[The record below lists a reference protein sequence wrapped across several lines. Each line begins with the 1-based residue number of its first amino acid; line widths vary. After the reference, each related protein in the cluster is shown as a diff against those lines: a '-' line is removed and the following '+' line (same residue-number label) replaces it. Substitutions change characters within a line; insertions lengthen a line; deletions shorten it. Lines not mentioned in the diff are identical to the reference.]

1 MTVIS
6 LPAPIARRWRPYAL
20 SAICVLAALLYGWS
34 FWTWGWGNTYYSAAV
49 KSMSTSVTTFLF
61 GSFDPAGV
69 FTVDKP
75 PMALWPQVFS
85 TWIFGYHGWALLLP
99 QAVEGVAAVFLL
111 HRTVRRWAG
120 DGAGLIAALVLALTP
135 VTVAI
140 NRDNNPDTLLVLF
153 LVAAAY
159 ALTRALE
166 AGIAPRRAT
175 GWLMLA
181 AFLIGCG
188 FTTKMLAAWVCLPA
202 FLLAYLFGT
211 SAPWRRR
218 IGDLAAAGGVL
229 LAGSLWWVALVDLW
243 PGEKPYIGGSTDG
256 TALDLVLGYN
266 GLGRILGGGLG
277 GGFGGGGPGGL
288 PQLPGGGELPDMP
301 GGFPFPGSNGEP
313 PTSYAG
319 SPAPYGDFPMPS
331 GGIGGLFGG
340 PAGPARMFDDAVG
353 DQVSWLLPLALLIIL
368 AVAVLAV
375 LARRR
380 GTAIV
385 PAVRGGWLLWS
396 GWLLVNAVVF
406 SFASGI
412 FHSYY
417 TTMLAPAMAALIG
430 AGTVW
435 LARRREGA
443 LAGAGAVAVTAA
455 WAWVLISRDPSWNG
469 WLRYAVPAAA
479 VAAIAFLLLVTRRG
493 RPGPAVAAA
502 VLIPSLLAPATWS
515 LAYAF
520 GPPETN
526 PTNPTAG
533 PRGAFGGMPFAAGR
547 DGSGGMPGAGR
558 QDGSNGPPGSG
569 RQDGPGGWMPGF
581 GSGGPMGG
589 GPMGG
594 GSELSAE
601 QRKILDYAV
610 AHSGGARIKLAVNS
624 PAMAT
629 AAYIMNSDATVIG
642 MGGFIGSDPAPTAEQ
657 LDRWVKAGELR
668 YVLNGSGLERMMAG
682 QGSGA
687 SRTTWITSTCKAVPA
702 SEYGG
707 TEQQSDTADR
717 SPFGGVQTLYRCGS

>member
-1 MTVIS
+1 MTSIS
-6 LPAPIARRWRPYAL
+6 LPAPAAHRWRRYAL
-20 SAICVLAALLYGWS
+20 SAICVLAALLYAWS

-49 KSMSTSVTTFLF
+49 KSMSASLTTFLF

-75 PMALWPQVFS
+75 PMALWPQVVS

-120 DGAGLIAALVLALTP
+120 EGAGLIAALVLAVTP

-175 GWLMLA
+175 RWLLLA

-218 IGDLAAAGGVL
+218 VGGLAAAGGVL
-229 LAGSLWWVALVDLW
+229 LVSSLWWVALVDLW
-243 PGEKPYIGGSTDG
+243 PGAKPYIGGSTDG

-266 GLGRILGGGLG
+266 GLGRIFGSGGTG
-277 GGFGGGGPGGL
+277 GM
-288 PQLPGGGELPDMP
+288 PQMPGGGEMPDMP
-301 GGFPFPGSNGEP
+301 GGFEFPGSNGEP

-319 SPAPYGDFPMPS
+319 SPAPSGDFSMP
-331 GGIGGLFGG
+331 GGGGFGGMFGG

-353 DQVSWLLPLALLIIL
+353 GQVSWLLPLALLIVL

-375 LARRR
+375 VARGR
-380 GTAIV
+380 GMAIV

-417 TTMLAPAMAALIG
+417 TTMLVPAMAALIG

-435 LARRREGA
+435 LARHRKGA
-443 LAGAGAVAVTAA
+443 LAAAGAVAVTAA
-455 WAWVLISRDPSWNG
+455 WAWVLISRDTSWNG
-469 WLRYAVPAAA
+469 WLRYAVLAAA
-479 VAAIAFLLLVTRRG
+479 VAAIAFLLIVMRRG

-502 VLIPSLLAPATWS
+502 VLVPALLAPATWS

-526 PTNPTAG
+526 TTNPTAG
-533 PRGAFGGMPFAAGR
+533 PRGTFGGMPSAAGR
-547 DGSGGMPGAGR
+547 RGSGGMPGADRRG
-558 QDGSNGPPGSG
+558 GSSG
-569 RQDGPGGWMPGF
+569 RMPGF
-581 GSGGPMGG
+581 GGG

-594 GSELSAE
+594 GAELSAE
-601 QRKILDYAV
+601 QRKILDYTV
-610 AHSGGARIKLAVNS
+610 ANSGGARIKLAVNA
-624 PAMAT
+624 PAMGSAS
-629 AAYIMNSDATVIG
+629 YIMNSDATVIG
-642 MGGFIGSDPAPTAEQ
+642 MGGFMGSDPAPTAEQ

-668 YVLNGSGLERMMAG
+668 YVLSGSGQERMMGG

-687 SRTTWITSTCKAVPA
+687 SRTTWITSTCEAVPA

-707 TEQQSDTADR
+707 TEQRSDTSDR
-717 SPFGGVQTLYRCGS
+717 SPSGGGQTLYRCG

>member
-1 MTVIS
+1 M
-6 LPAPIARRWRPYAL
+6 
-20 SAICVLAALLYGWS
+20 LAALLYAWS

-49 KSMSTSVTTFLF
+49 KSMSASVTTFLF

-75 PMALWPQVFS
+75 PMALWPQVIS
-85 TWIFGYHGWALLLP
+85 TWVFGYHGWALLLP

-120 DGAGLIAALVLALTP
+120 EGAGLIAALVLAVTP

-159 ALTRALE
+159 ALTRALSP
-166 AGIAPRRAT
+166 GLAPRRAT

-181 AFLIGCG
+181 AFFIGCG

-218 IGDLAAAGGVL
+218 IGDLAAAGAVL
-229 LAGSLWWVALVDLW
+229 LVSSLWWVALVDLW

-266 GLGRILGGGLG
+266 GLGRIFGEGGP
-277 GGFGGGGPGGL
+277 GFGGGGPGG
-288 PQLPGGGELPDMP
+288 GGPPEMP
-301 GGFPFPGSNGEP
+301 GGFQFPGSNGEP
-313 PTSYAG
+313 PASYTG
-319 SPAPYGDFPMPS
+319 SPAPYGDFPMPR
-331 GGIGGLFGG
+331 GGGGGMFGG
-340 PAGPARMFDDAVG
+340 DAGPGRMFNDAVG
-353 DQVSWLLPLALLIIL
+353 GQVSWLLPLALLII
-368 AVAVLAV
+368 AGVAVLAV

-380 GTAIV
+380 GTAV
-385 PAVRGGWLLWS
+385 GPAERGGWLLWG

-430 AGTVW
+430 TGIVRI
-435 LARRREGA
+435 ARHRAGA
-443 LAGAGAVAVTAA
+443 LMAAGAVAVTAA
-455 WAWVLISRDPSWNG
+455 WAWVLISRDTSWNG
-469 WLRYAVPAAA
+469 WLRYAVLAAA
-479 VAAIAFLLLVTRRG
+479 VAAIAFLLVVMRRG

-515 LAYAF
+515 VAYAF
-520 GPPETN
+520 GPPETST
-526 PTNPTAG
+526 TNPTAG
-533 PRGAFGGMPFAAGR
+533 PRGSFGGMPFAAGR
-547 DGSGGMPGAGR
+547 GGGTGGMPGSDR
-558 QDGSNGPPGSG
+558 QDASGDTPGDNRQGGRGSG
-569 RQDGPGGWMPGF
+569 GGMPGF
-581 GSGGPMGG
+581 GGGGFGG

-594 GSELSAE
+594 GAELSAE

-610 AHSGGARIKLAVNS
+610 ANSGDARIKLAVNS

-629 AAYIMNSDATVIG
+629 ASYIMSSDEVVIG
-642 MGGFIGSDPAPTAEQ
+642 MGGFTGSDPAPTAEQ

-668 YVLNGSGLERMMAG
+668 YVLSGPRQERMMGG
-682 QGSGA
+682 QGGGE
-687 SRTTWITSTCKAVPA
+687 SRTTWITKTCKVVPA

-707 TEQQSDTADR
+707 TEQTATSDR
-717 SPFGGVQTLYRCGS
+717 SPFGGGQTLYRCGA